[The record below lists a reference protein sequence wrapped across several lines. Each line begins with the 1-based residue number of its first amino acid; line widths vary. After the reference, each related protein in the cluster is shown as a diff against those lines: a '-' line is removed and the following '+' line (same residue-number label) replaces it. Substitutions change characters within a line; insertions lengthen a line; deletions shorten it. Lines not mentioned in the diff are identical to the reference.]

1 MKVTPDR
8 IKARAEQLR
17 TTGFRLRAD
26 MVRATLELNSGA
38 RVLTHARIETEKE
51 TAGPRDQKA
60 SQNKAA

>member
-38 RVLTHARIETEKE
+38 RVQAPASVQKE
-51 TAGPRDQKA
+51 TPSA
-60 SQNKAA
+60 SNQPSRPKKAA

>member
-38 RVLTHARIETEKE
+38 RVQSPSRTPQE
-51 TAGPRDQKA
+51 TAAAREQQA
-60 SQNKAA
+60 SPKKAA

>member
-1 MKVTPDR
+1 MKVTPYR

-38 RVLTHARIETEKE
+38 RAQAPASVQKE
-51 TAGPRDQKA
+51 TPSA
-60 SQNKAA
+60 SNQPSRPKKAA

>member
-38 RVLTHARIETEKE
+38 RVQA
-51 TAGPRDQKA
+51 PA
-60 SQNKAA
+60 SAEQEPLVAKDKPSKREEAA

>member
-38 RVLTHARIETEKE
+38 RVQAPANAEQEPAVAMDKPAKRE
-51 TAGPRDQKA
+51 
-60 SQNKAA
+60 KAA